1 MTQNI
6 SFDPIP
12 NATTLT
18 QENTFL
24 RIRKGPGTDQEIALN
39 RMTLM
44 VGRND
49 PPNVTVDLDLT
60 PYELGEPPMTSRL
73 HAVLEWVDGELRL
86 CDLNSR
92 NGTMINGEKLS
103 ANTPNSP
110 SSFIS
115 LKVGDAIAFANIE
128 MEVIIRE

>member
-18 QENTFL
+18 PENTFL
-24 RIRKGPGTDQEIALN
+24 RILKGPGTNQEIALN

-60 PYELGEPPMTSRL
+60 PYELGEPPMSSRL

-92 NGTMINGEKLS
+92 NGTMINGEKLKGNS
-103 ANTPNSP
+103 PNSP
-110 SSFIS
+110 SSFTV